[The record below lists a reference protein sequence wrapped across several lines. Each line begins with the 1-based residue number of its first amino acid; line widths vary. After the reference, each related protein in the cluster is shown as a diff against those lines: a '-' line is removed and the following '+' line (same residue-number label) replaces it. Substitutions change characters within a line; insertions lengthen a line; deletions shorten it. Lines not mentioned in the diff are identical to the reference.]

1 MKVIVNGTET
11 ELSAGATVV
20 DVLAFLGREPEARG
34 VAVAVNGQVVHKGRW
49 PETVLAED
57 DRVEV
62 LVAVGG
68 G

>member
-20 DVLAFLGREPEARG
+20 DVLAFLGRGPEARG
-34 VAVAVNGQVVHKGRW
+34 VAVALNGHVVHKGRW
-49 PETVLAED
+49 PETELNDD

>member
-1 MKVIVNGTET
+1 MKVIVNGSET
-11 ELSAGATVV
+11 ELSTGATVV
-20 DVLAFLGREPEARG
+20 DVLAFLGRGPEARG
-34 VAVAVNGQVVHKGRW
+34 VAVALNGHVVHKARW
-49 PETVLAED
+49 PETELADD

>member
-11 ELSAGATVV
+11 EMTRGATVV
-20 DVLAFLGREPEARG
+20 DVLALLGRGAEARG
-34 VAVAVNGQVVHKGRW
+34 VAVALNGHVVHKARW
-49 PETVLAED
+49 PETELSED
-57 DRVEV
+57 DRIEI